1 MPTCPACQFPCFH
14 IGCGC
19 HVRGF
24 RVPGFEALES
34 VPTTAERGVPPIERL
49 CATCD
54 TRVGRER
61 LGELLKWLGRCDGA
75 FPELPGKVQ
84 REDLRQLPGF
94 CKWVYTGKLESH
106 ESVDTAPEAQAMI
119 RDALEALARVYEL
132 TSYTGTTWTN
142 AAVDEPHT
150 KGRGIIDDVLENLGS
165 PQIIPPRVQ
174 QENTGLMGD
183 TAFPDL
189 GSQQDAETQP
199 GSVSMIIQDQERG
212 ASFAPQ
218 QGEHSPSTAN
228 QDAASEDSWPEL
240 QDLLENC
247 QRETNAIVR
256 GQAAAPQENIDA
268 PGWTWSDFPADA
280 I

>member
-54 TRVGRER
+54 THVERER
-61 LGELLKWLGRCDGA
+61 LGELLKWLRRCDGA
-75 FPELPGKVQ
+75 FPELPGRVQ

-94 CKWVYTGKLESH
+94 CKWVYTGKLETH
-106 ESVDTAPEAQAMI
+106 DRVGTAPEVQAMI
-119 RDALEALARVYEL
+119 RDALEALARVREL
-132 TSYTGTTWTN
+132 TSHIGTTWSN
-142 AAVDEPHT
+142 AAVDEPRT
-150 KGRGIIDDVLENLGS
+150 RGRGIIDDILENLGS
-165 PQIIPPRVQ
+165 PQIISIRVQ
-174 QENTGLMGD
+174 QENTGSMGN
-183 TAFPDL
+183 TASPDL
-189 GSQQDAETQP
+189 SLQQHVETQP
-199 GSVSMIIQDQERG
+199 GLVSMTIQDQECG

-218 QGEHSPSTAN
+218 QGEHSPSTAK

-240 QDLLENC
+240 QEVLENY
-247 QRETNAIVR
+247 Q
-256 GQAAAPQENIDA
+256 
-268 PGWTWSDFPADA
+268 
-280 I
+280 